1 MIGPVSSTGRAMMAS
16 LQQAMSK
23 GMPVDQA
30 VAYVKSM
37 AQQGVAPLA
46 DLYAMLNQV
55 QRLKQPQAQM
65 PQTPPT
71 VRDQVAMAAQ
81 QRDMMGEQRMGAG
94 LATLDTGAME
104 GAEYAGGG
112 VVAFAGPEGSF
123 VTMTPEQIAL
133 QKERQVIAEQLM
145 RGPVSVTDPNYRP
158 PDFVVDSKGRVVPK
172 ERVGEILRTLRK
184 EKEGQGITSQVLERE
199 GTKSPMKRE
208 VEAYRAGEKSSR
220 VKLPEPDVTVD
231 RETGRY
237 IDRRAQG
244 LGATPEATTRA
255 GAAEAAETAAT
266 AAEAAPKAS
275 VASRARSLTGSA
287 LRGGIPLLLGE
298 SALETQGEFARLRE
312 LEKQTGQSRAVP
324 QRPTGERSLSSV
336 PLPGGRESSF
346 RGIDDTSPQER
357 ADYRAA
363 FLANIPLVGGLFSNP
378 LEARTKELTATAAKP
393 PAAPAPAAGQG
404 TRGDRTGDRTG
415 DTGGGAGGTRMGGD
429 YGLGRIVADERK
441 LLSEITKGLDD
452 GSREEQEFQ
461 RLTAIAQ
468 RDKTGPY
475 SELFS
480 KSDQVLQQRMAEI
493 QERKKTAF
501 GRALVNAGV
510 AMATQAAKGGQPGNE
525 LQKFLASA
533 VAGIG
538 GYSEAQQ
545 LLEKESDKA
554 QREYDDLM
562 LRVETAREGSRG
574 ELRGAA
580 RQRVGQ
586 LENRADQIRGN
597 IQRIEVAKAQ
607 LETNRDIAGVRAAAS
622 AAGATNRARASVYE
636 LARKMVSDQMKANP
650 ALMMQMNSADPN
662 VSGKAQ
668 SVYND
673 MLNKQVAVIMGS
685 PQLLAAA
692 GAGQPEAEG
701 EDYSDLLSSADAIV
715 SGQ

>member
-81 QRDMMGEQRMGAG
+81 QRDMMDSQRMGVG
-94 LATLDTGAME
+94 LPTLDTGAME

-112 VVAFAGPEGSF
+112 VVGYAGPEGSF
-123 VTMTPEQIAL
+123 VTMTPDQIAL
-133 QKERQVIAEQLM
+133 QKERQVIAEQLL

-158 PDFVVDSKGRVVPK
+158 PDFIVDSKGRVVPK
-172 ERVGEILRTLRK
+172 ERVGEVLRAIRK

-208 VEAYRAGEKSSR
+208 IDEYKRSR
-220 VKLPEPDVTVD
+220 
-231 RETGRY
+231 
-237 IDRRAQG
+237 G
-244 LGATPEATTRA
+244 LGSTPEAATRA
-255 GAAEAAETAAT
+255 AATETAEAAAT
-266 AAEAAPKAS
+266 AAETAPK
-275 VASRARSLTGSA
+275 VASTASRVRSLGGA
-287 LRGGIPLLLGE
+287 AVRGGIPLLLGE

-312 LEKQTGQSRAVP
+312 LEEKAGQSRAVAP
-324 QRPTGERSLSSV
+324 RAASPRSLSSV
-336 PLPGGRESSF
+336 PLPGGRESNF
-346 RGIDDTSPQER
+346 RGIDDTSPEER

-363 FLANIPLVGGLFSNP
+363 FLANIPVIGGLFDNP
-378 LEARTKELTATAAKP
+378 LETRTKELTAAAAKP
-393 PAAPAPAAGQG
+393 SATPASPAAPVSGG
-404 TRGDRTGDRTG
+404 TRGGG
-415 DTGGGAGGTRMGGD
+415 PGGGGGGVGGGGASFG
-429 YGLGRIVADERK
+429 GLGRLVADERK
-441 LLSEITKGLDD
+441 LLNEINKGLED
-452 GSREEQEFQ
+452 GSREEEEYN
-461 RLTAIAQ
+461 RLVGIAQ

-480 KSDQVLQQRMAEI
+480 KSDEVLKQRMAEI

-538 GYSEAQQ
+538 GYGEAQR
-545 LLEKESDKA
+545 LLEKESDQS

-580 RQRVGQ
+580 RQKVAQ
-586 LENRADQIRGN
+586 LQTRADQVRGN
-597 IQRIEVAKAQ
+597 IQRIEVAREQ
-607 LETNRDIAGVRAAAS
+607 LQANRDIAGMRAAAT
-622 AAGATNRARASVYE
+622 AAGGESRARASIYE
-636 LARKMVSDQMKANP
+636 LARKMVADQLKTNYTFTS
-650 ALMMQMNSADPN
+650 QMNSPDPA
-662 VSGKAQ
+662 VAAKAQ
-668 SVYND
+668 ATYND
-673 MLNKQVAVIMGS
+673 MINKQVSVIMGT

-692 GAGQPEAEG
+692 GAGQPTG
-701 EDYSDLLSSADAIV
+701 EDTDFSDLLSSADEIV
-715 SGQ
+715 GGQ